1 MKYDRNNTPP
11 GFYVYCYLRKDLS
24 PYYVGKG
31 KDSRAWSK
39 HHTIKNGHFAGV
51 PVPTDDTRI
60 VIVEDNL
67 TEVGAFSIERRLI
80 RWYGRKDNNT
90 GILRNRTDGGEGGS
104 GIVVTEESRK
114 KRSIANKGK
123 GKGRKLPEETVLK
136 MRAAAAARP
145 SEMKEDTRKKMSASH
160 KGKVI
165 SDETKMKI
173 STAKKN
179 KPNLKNLGR
188 KASSDEIA
196 KKNEARKN
204 NGKPW
209 FSLETRAKISNAV
222 REAAKRRR
230 LDK

>member
-1 MKYDRNNTPP
+1 MKYDRNNAPS

-31 KDSRAWSK
+31 KDGRAWAK
-39 HHTIKNGHFAGV
+39 HHTIKNGHFSGV
-51 PVPTDDTRI
+51 PVPADEIRI
-60 VIVEDNL
+60 VIVEANL

-114 KRSIANKGK
+114 KRSIANKGQ
-123 GKGRKLPEETVLK
+123 GKGRKLPKETVLK
-136 MRAAAAARP
+136 MRAAANARTA
-145 SEMKEDTRKKMSASH
+145 EVKEATKKKMSDSH

-165 SDETKMKI
+165 SEETKIKI
-173 STAKKN
+173 SGAKKN
-179 KPNLKNLGR
+179 RPNLKNLGR
-188 KASSDEIA
+188 KASSEEIA
-196 KKNEARKN
+196 KKTESRKN

-209 FSLETRAKISNAV
+209 FSPETRAKISNAV